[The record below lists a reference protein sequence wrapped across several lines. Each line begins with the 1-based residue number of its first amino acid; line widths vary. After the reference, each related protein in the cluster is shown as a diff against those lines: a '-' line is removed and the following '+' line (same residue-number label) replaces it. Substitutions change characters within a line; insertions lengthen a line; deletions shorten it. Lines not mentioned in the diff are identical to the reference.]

1 MKKYKPTTPSRRGMT
16 SSDFSA
22 LTKKKPEKKLVRVI
36 KKKAGRASN
45 GRITVRHK
53 GGGNKRLYRM
63 VNFGQAYLDIPAK
76 VIALE
81 YDPYRTAFIA
91 LLEYDNKKKGYLLA
105 PKGLRVG
112 DEVIAGEKTPIVSG
126 NRMKLENIPVGTMIY
141 NVEIEPERGGKLIRS
156 AGTAAQIMAQE
167 DKYTLLRMPSGETRK
182 VLARCFASIGEVSNP
197 EHRFVKKGKAG
208 KSRWLGKRPSV
219 RGSAM
224 AVVDHPHGGGEG
236 KTSIGLK
243 YPKTPWGK
251 HALGVRTRN
260 KKKWTNK
267 LIVKRRKKKKRK

>member
-1 MKKYKPTTPSRRGMT
+1 MKKYKATTPSRRNMAT
-16 SSDFSA
+16 SDYSSLA
-22 LTKKKPEKKLVRVI
+22 KKKPEKKLVKIV
-36 KKKAGRASN
+36 KKKAGRSSS
-45 GRITVRHK
+45 GRISVRHR

-63 VNFGQAYLDIPAK
+63 INFSQECLDRPAK

-91 LLEYDNKKKGYLLA
+91 LLEYEDKKKSYLLA
-105 PKGLRVG
+105 PKGLSVG
-112 DEVIAGEKTPIVSG
+112 DEVIVAEKTPIAPG
-126 NRMKLENIPVGTMIY
+126 NRMKLENIPVGTMVY
-141 NVEIEPERGGKLIRS
+141 NIEIEPERGGKLIRS
-156 AGTAAQIMAQE
+156 AGASAQIMAQE
-167 DKYTLLRMPSGETRK
+167 DKYTLLKMPSGEIRK
-182 VLARCFASIGEVSNP
+182 ILARCFASIGEVSNS
-197 EHRFVKKGKAG
+197 EHRFTKKGKAG
-208 KSRWLGKRPSV
+208 KSRWLGKRPAV

-224 AVVDHPHGGGEG
+224 AVVDHAHGGGEG

-267 LIVKRRKKKKRK
+267 LIVQRRKKKKRK